1 LLSSTKEKGRTVN
14 STSDIDRKLL
24 AITGGPAPETIDDV
38 IHRMEEIDKL
48 LHNDDGLK
56 WFNRLYLF
64 VTTEVRQHP
73 SSEMWKD
80 APWLTR
86 LDVLFA
92 RFYFAAITDAV
103 GQSNG
108 TPRSWQA
115 LFEVRHGKQ
124 IDRIQFALAGMNAH
138 INHDLA
144 LALMQVDEEFHKKPD
159 HSSPEHSDYERV
171 NALLEDVLPRALE
184 FLATGILG
192 LVAESTGKIGQFL
205 AIWNVRA
212 ARDLAWDFSD
222 HLQQLPG
229 FSRSF
234 ALSMQDKVTGALG
247 RSLLRVI

>member
-1 LLSSTKEKGRTVN
+1 MSPISA
-14 STSDIDRKLL
+14 IDRKLL
-24 AITGGPAPETIDDV
+24 ELAGGPAPETIDDV
-38 IHRMEEIDKL
+38 IQRMESIDKL
-48 LHNDDGLK
+48 LPNNDGLK

-64 VTTEVRQHP
+64 VTNEVKMHH
-73 SSEMWKD
+73 STDVWKD
-80 APWLTR
+80 APWLMR

-92 RFYFAAITDAV
+92 GFYFAAITEAV
-103 GQSNG
+103 GESSAA
-108 TPRSWQA
+108 PKSWRA
-115 LFEVRHGKQ
+115 LFEVRHKKQ

-144 LALMQVDEEFHKKPD
+144 LALMQVDKEFQRSPD
-159 HSSPEHSDYERV
+159 DSSPEHADYERV
-171 NALLEDVLPRALE
+171 NGLLEEVMPRALE

-192 LVAESTGKIGQFL
+192 LVAESTGKIGQLL

-212 ARDLAWDFSD
+212 ARDLAWDFSE

-229 FSRSF
+229 FTRGF

>member
-1 LLSSTKEKGRTVN
+1 MSLIPAN
-14 STSDIDRKLL
+14 DQKLHEIV
-24 AITGGPAPETIDDV
+24 AGPAPTTIDDV
-38 IHRMEEIDKL
+38 IQRMERIDQL
-48 LHNDDGLK
+48 LPNDDGLK

-64 VTTEVRQHP
+64 VTNDVKQHHSTEV
-73 SSEMWKD
+73 WKD
-80 APWLTR
+80 APWLMR

-92 RFYFAAITDAV
+92 QFYFTAITDAV
-103 GQSNG
+103 GQSSAV
-108 TPRSWQA
+108 PKSWQA
-115 LFEVRHGKQ
+115 LFESRQQKG

-144 LALMQVDEEFHKKPD
+144 LALMQVDGEFHRSPG
-159 HSSPEHSDYERV
+159 HSSPEHDDYERV
-171 NALLEDVLPRALE
+171 NGLLEEVFPNALK

-192 LVAESTGKIGQFL
+192 LVAESTGKIGRLL

-212 ARDLAWDFSD
+212 ARDLAWDLSD
-222 HLQQLPG
+222 HLQHLPG

>member
-1 LLSSTKEKGRTVN
+1 MSPI
-14 STSDIDRKLL
+14 SDMDQKLL
-24 AITGGPAPETIDDV
+24 AIVAGPAPATIDDV
-38 IHRMEEIDKL
+38 IQRMESIDRL
-48 LHNDDGLK
+48 LPGDDGLK

-64 VTTEVRQHP
+64 VTNDVKLHH
-73 SSEMWKD
+73 SNDVWKN
-80 APWLTR
+80 APWLMR

-92 RFYFAAITDAV
+92 RLYFAAITDAV
-103 GQSNG
+103 GQSSA
-108 TPRSWQA
+108 TPKSWQA
-115 LFEVRHGKQ
+115 LFESRRQKR

-144 LALMQVDEEFHKKPD
+144 LALTQVAEEFHRSPGQK
-159 HSSPEHSDYERV
+159 SPEHDDYERV
-171 NALLEDVLPRALE
+171 NGLLEEVMPNALE

-192 LVAESTGKIGQFL
+192 LVAESTGKIGQLL

-212 ARDLAWDFSD
+212 ARELAWDFSD
-222 HLQQLPG
+222 HLRHLPG

>member
-1 LLSSTKEKGRTVN
+1 
-14 STSDIDRKLL
+14 
-24 AITGGPAPETIDDV
+24 
-38 IHRMEEIDKL
+38 
-48 LHNDDGLK
+48 
-56 WFNRLYLF
+56 
-64 VTTEVRQHP
+64 VRQHH
-73 SSEMWKD
+73 SADEWNNAS
-80 APWLTR
+80 WLLR

-92 RFYFAAITDAV
+92 RFYFAAITEAV
-103 GQSNG
+103 GQSSA
-108 TPRSWQA
+108 TASPKSWQA

-144 LALMQVDEEFHKKPD
+144 LALMQVDEEIHRSPT
-159 HSSPEHSDYERV
+159 HSSPEHADYERV
-171 NALLEDVLPRALE
+171 NTMLEEVMPMALE

-192 LVAESTGKIGQFL
+192 LVAESTGKIGQLL

-229 FSRSF
+229 FTRSF
-234 ALSMQDKVTGALG
+234 ALSMQDKITGALG